1 MNSIN
6 VSNTY
11 SFFGDK
17 GMNISYT
24 PGNPGSKE
32 KADPSKSSFEGVTIL
47 IVEDE
52 NSNFLLLEAIL
63 KKTGVNLLHAWNG
76 KQAIEMV
83 DENPEIDLCLMDL
96 KMPIMDG
103 FEATEKIRE
112 TGNTKLPVIALT
124 AFSEMYQKEIALEKG
139 FNMYMTKPLNRKA
152 LMENISTYLKT

>member
-1 MNSIN
+1 MNSTN

-17 GMNISYT
+17 GMNISYHT
-24 PGNPGSKE
+24 KDPGNKDE
-32 KADPSKSSFEGVTIL
+32 ADLSKSNFEGVTIL

-63 KKTGVNLLHAWNG
+63 RKTGVNLLHAWNG
-76 KQAIEMV
+76 KQAIEIL

-103 FEATEKIRE
+103 FEATQKIRE
-112 TGNTKLPVIALT
+112 MGNNKLPVIALT
-124 AFSEMYQKEIALEKG
+124 AFSEIFQKENALEKG
-139 FNMYMTKPLNRKA
+139 FNMFMTKPLNRKA
-152 LMENISTYLKT
+152 LIENISAYL

>member
-6 VSNTY
+6 VSNTN

-17 GMNISYT
+17 GMNISYHT
-24 PGNPGSKE
+24 KNPGSKE
-32 KADPSKSSFEGVTIL
+32 KTDPSKSSFEGVTIL

-83 DENPEIDLCLMDL
+83 DENPEIDICLMDL

-112 TGNTKLPVIALT
+112 MGNNKLPVIALT
-124 AFSEMYQKEIALEKG
+124 AFTEMFRKKNALEKG

-152 LMENISTYLKT
+152 LMENISTCL